1 MTTQIFDID
10 GTAFRIKFEGS
21 IELRRM
27 FDGETVAISPVGD
40 NARVILIE
48 ALSPEES
55 AERGRKRREASQ
67 VAALERRME
76 QLMAWLG
83 CGC

>member
-10 GTAFRIKFEGS
+10 GAAFRIQFEGS

-40 NARVILIE
+40 NSRVISIDPLTYEE
-48 ALSPEES
+48 A
-55 AERGRKRREASQ
+55 AERDRKRREASQ
-67 VAALERRME
+67 ME

-83 CGC
+83 HGY